1 MDQIPNSFYV
11 IVGVLVVAN
20 FSSLIALI
28 TFIYKAGMFVA
39 ETKAGIS
46 KALDTG
52 IRAHKRID
60 MIQREKFTEDQHV

>member
-1 MDQIPNSFYV
+1 MSQIPNSFYV

-39 ETKAGIS
+39 ETKAGIAKS
-46 KALDTG
+46 QDTG
-52 IRAHKRID
+52 NRAHKRID
-60 MIQREKFTEDQHV
+60 KIEVTQ